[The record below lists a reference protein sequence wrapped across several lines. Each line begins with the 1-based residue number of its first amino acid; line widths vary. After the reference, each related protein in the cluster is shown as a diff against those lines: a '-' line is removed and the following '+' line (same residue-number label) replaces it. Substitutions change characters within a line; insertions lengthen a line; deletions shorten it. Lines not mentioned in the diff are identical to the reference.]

1 MLGNL
6 EWNQEQSKKGCD
18 GFRFILPYFILLKTK
33 ITYKN
38 SKKKKAFAGL
48 YVG

>member
-18 GFRFILPYFILLKTK
+18 GFRFILSYFILLKTK

>member
-6 EWNQEQSKKGCD
+6 EWNQDWTKKGCD
-18 GFRFILPYFILLKTK
+18 GFRFILSYFILLKTN

-48 YVG
+48 YFG